1 MSRDTEAEARV
12 TQIWPSLKGQRKK
25 KGGRAIAID
34 VLFFRDG
41 GIACGPLVVFRQ
53 SAYTCRSNYRP
64 LKTTQKY
71 FRRKGWREDLARAIN
86 SAAFNLIYPLMPE
99 NLSGNAR
106 AFSLIVARISRRFAR
121 LPHLF
126 PRDEDFTGSFFRNFS
141 NPIDIDREWNE
152 KIWIFGISRDSMG
165 FFFWKFF
172 WSNRY
177 RYRARMGL
185 KIIWIFGISGEA
197 RGFK

>member
-25 KGGRAIAID
+25 KKGV
-34 VLFFRDG
+34 VLSQSTFFFFRDG

-165 FFFWKFF
+165 FFF
-172 WSNRY
+172 
-177 RYRARMGL
+177 
-185 KIIWIFGISGEA
+185 FGNFSDPIDIDIE
-197 RGFK
+197 REWD

>member
-1 MSRDTEAEARV
+1 MLSQSTFF
-12 TQIWPSLKGQRKK
+12 
-25 KGGRAIAID
+25 
-34 VLFFRDG
+34 FFRDG

-165 FFFWKFF
+165 YFFLEIFLIQSISISSENGIK
-172 WSNRY
+172 NY
-177 RYRARMGL
+177 L
-185 KIIWIFGISGEA
+185 DIWN
-197 RGFK
+197 

>member
-121 LPHLF
+121 LPHLLM
-126 PRDEDFTGSFFRNFS
+126 R
-141 NPIDIDREWNE
+141 
-152 KIWIFGISRDSMG
+152 ISRDLFFEIFPTRSILTENGMKKFG
-165 FFFWKFF
+165 YLELTEIPWDFFFWKFF

>member
-1 MSRDTEAEARV
+1 MLSQSTFF
-12 TQIWPSLKGQRKK
+12 
-25 KGGRAIAID
+25 
-34 VLFFRDG
+34 FFRDG

-165 FFFWKFF
+165 FFFLEIFLIQSISISSENGIK
-172 WSNRY
+172 NY
-177 RYRARMGL
+177 L
-185 KIIWIFGISGEA
+185 DIWN
-197 RGFK
+197 

>member
-121 LPHLF
+121 LPHLLM
-126 PRDEDFTGSFFRNFS
+126 R
-141 NPIDIDREWNE
+141 
-152 KIWIFGISRDSMG
+152 ISRDL
-165 FFFWKFF
+165 FFEIFPTRSILTENEMKKFGYLELAEIPWDF
-172 WSNRY
+172 FLEIFLIQSISISSENGIKNY
-177 RYRARMGL
+177 L
-185 KIIWIFGISGEA
+185 DIWN
-197 RGFK
+197 

>member
-1 MSRDTEAEARV
+1 
-12 TQIWPSLKGQRKK
+12 
-25 KGGRAIAID
+25 
-34 VLFFRDG
+34 
-41 GIACGPLVVFRQ
+41 
-53 SAYTCRSNYRP
+53 
-64 LKTTQKY
+64 
-71 FRRKGWREDLARAIN
+71 
-86 SAAFNLIYPLMPE
+86 MPE

-165 FFFWKFF
+165 FFFLEIFLIQSISISSENGIK
-172 WSNRY
+172 NY
-177 RYRARMGL
+177 L
-185 KIIWIFGISGEA
+185 DIWN
-197 RGFK
+197 

>member
-1 MSRDTEAEARV
+1 MLSQSTFF
-12 TQIWPSLKGQRKK
+12 
-25 KGGRAIAID
+25 
-34 VLFFRDG
+34 FFRDG

-141 NPIDIDREWNE
+141 NRSILTENGM
-152 KIWIFGISRDSMG
+152 KKFGYLELAEIPWD
-165 FFFWKFF
+165 FFWKFF